1 MARLDFVKKLYNGKN
16 CYSDHM
22 SEEDLNLLHISSG
35 VEKNIIEMLYKQKII
50 FLTGNPGDGK
60 TYIIKAISKDI
71 EDTNAYV
78 ETDMNNISSYTK
90 IIEDI
95 IECYHSK
102 RPAIIAVNEYPFFQL
117 CKKIKKSYPEIH
129 SEIIAAKKS
138 VITYN
143 ISAPLTGRFAI
154 VDLNERNLLD
164 ADHNLLE
171 NLTKRFIDL
180 LSEDEHIGAS
190 LQYNINALST
200 PEIRAQFL
208 YLFKLVSAECKHFA
222 VRDILGAF
230 SFIFT
235 ACTTEEFE
243 GEKYYSAIFNGN
255 NQLLKEVQQ
264 FDPIYLSSPDI
275 DEQLWNGEITEG
287 WILDVPTEW
296 PNSIRFEEEPELAVE
311 CFKNIKRKY
320 YFENIQGYKLKELQP
335 DEITK
340 CIDIFN
346 SFDSQKKKIKER
358 LIRSLNK
365 LFLPSSDDRKQLR
378 IWTTHRYDMSI
389 PANVA
394 ISRKYIDSS
403 ELDIEM
409 PRPSD
414 WLNGMEYI
422 PNHIIMKPKGK
433 QEPRLLLD
441 VDFLRTLN
449 AIEDGYPISLLAP
462 QYEQAVAMFLQQ
474 LEDNEITEE
483 NDDGEIILASRRKS
497 YYKSVNIQDGKYSF
511 EED

>member
-1 MARLDFVKKLYNGKN
+1 MSRLDFVKKLYNGKN

-22 SEEDLNLLHISSG
+22 SDAELNLLHISSSI
-35 VEKNIIEMLYKQKII
+35 EKNIIEMLSKKKII

-60 TYIIKAISKDI
+60 TYIIKAVSQAI
-71 EDTNAYV
+71 EATNAYV
-78 ETDMNNISSYTK
+78 ETDMNNIYGYTK
-90 IIEDI
+90 VIEDI
-95 IECYHSK
+95 IECYSTE

-117 CKKIKKSYPEIH
+117 CKKIKQVYPDIYNEI
-129 SEIIAAKKS
+129 ANAKKS
-138 VITYN
+138 IITYD
-143 ISAPLTGRFAI
+143 ISLPLTGRFAI

-171 NLTKRFIDL
+171 NLTQKLIEL
-180 LSEDEHIGAS
+180 LSEDEHISPA
-190 LQYNINALST
+190 LKYNMDALSI
-200 PEIRAQFL
+200 PEIRTQFL

-235 ACTTEEFE
+235 ACTTEELE
-243 GEKYYSAIFNGN
+243 GEKYYSAVFNGN
-255 NQLLKEVQQ
+255 NQLLREAQQ

-287 WILDVPTEW
+287 WIFDIPTEW
-296 PNSIRFEEEPELAVE
+296 PNSARFEDDTEEAVE

-320 YFENIQGYKLKELQP
+320 YFENVQGHKLKELQP
-335 DEITK
+335 DEIKK

-365 LFLPSSDDRKQLR
+365 LFLPSSDDKKQLR

-403 ELDIEM
+403 ELDIQM

-422 PNHIIMKPKGK
+422 PNHIVMRPKGK
-433 QEPRLLLD
+433 QEPRLVLD

-449 AIEDGYPISLLAP
+449 AIEEGYPISLLAP

-483 NDDGEIILASRRKS
+483 NDDGEILLASRRKS
-497 YYKSVNIQDGKYSF
+497 YHKSVYIQDGKYGF

>member
-1 MARLDFVKKLYNGKN
+1 MSKLEFVKKLYNGKN

-22 SEEDLNLLHISSG
+22 SADELNLLHISSG
-35 VEKNIIEMLYKQKII
+35 VEKNIIEMLNKQKIV

-60 TYIIKAISKDI
+60 TYIIKAISQDI
-71 EDTNAYV
+71 ENTNAYV
-78 ETDMNNISSYTK
+78 ETDMNNITGYTR

-95 IECYHSK
+95 VECYNSR
-102 RPAIIAVNEYPFFQL
+102 RPAIIAINEYPFFQL
-117 CKKIKKSYPEIH
+117 CKKFKASYPVIYKELA
-129 SEIIAAKKS
+129 EAKKS
-138 VITYN
+138 IITYN
-143 ISAPLTGRFAI
+143 ISLPLTGRFAV

-164 ADHNLLE
+164 ADHILLE
-171 NLTKRFIDL
+171 KLTTRFIEL
-180 LSEDEHIGAS
+180 LSEDEHINAS
-190 LQYNINALST
+190 LKYNLQALSI
-200 PEIRAQFL
+200 PAVRAQFL

-230 SFIFT
+230 SFVFT
-235 ACTTEEFE
+235 ACTTEEYE
-243 GEKYYSAIFNGN
+243 GQRYYSAVFNGN
-255 NQLLKEVQQ
+255 NQLLQEVQK

-275 DEQLWNGEITEG
+275 DEKLWNGEITEE
-287 WILDVPTEW
+287 WILDVPIEW
-296 PNSIRFEEEPELAVE
+296 PNSAKFEEDTESAVE

-320 YFENIQGYKLKELQP
+320 YFENLQGFKLKELQP
-335 DEITK
+335 DEIKK

-346 SFDSQKKKIKER
+346 SFDAQKKKIKER

-365 LFLPSSDDRKQLR
+365 LFLPSSDDKKLLR

-403 ELDIEM
+403 DLDIEM
-409 PRPSD
+409 PRPAD
-414 WLNGMEYI
+414 WLNRLEYI
-422 PNHIIMKPKGK
+422 PNHIIMKPRGK
-433 QEPRLLLD
+433 QEPKLLLD

-474 LEDNEITEE
+474 LENNEITEE

-497 YYKSVNIQDGKYSF
+497 YSKSVNIQDGKYSF